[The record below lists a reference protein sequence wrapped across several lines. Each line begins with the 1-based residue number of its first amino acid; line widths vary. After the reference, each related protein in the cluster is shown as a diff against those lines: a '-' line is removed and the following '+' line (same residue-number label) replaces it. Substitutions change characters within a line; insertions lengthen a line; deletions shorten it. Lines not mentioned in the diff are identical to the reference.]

1 LFIGPVFT
9 REFVVTP
16 RRPRLYLY
24 RTVYATA
31 LLVLMCTA
39 WLLLAGTQ
47 VVRNVGDMAKF
58 GAALFPV
65 LAQLQLLLMVFFSA
79 LLSASAVAHE
89 KDKGTLLLLLLTRLT
104 NRELVLG
111 KLLASLLNVLVML
124 ATALPIFMLV
134 VLLGGVSF
142 AQVFRVFA
150 VTLVAALVAGSLG
163 STFALWREKTFQ
175 TLAMTAMALVLWLVI
190 GAPLYAG
197 WPNESLLGVSST
209 WWAAAL
215 SPLTAVI
222 AASAPATASGETLAG
237 LQATSWFVCIGA
249 ALIVLLNGL
258 AILLVRV
265 WNPSREVRIR
275 AVGGELQESIWGAH
289 HDAALAA
296 GETAAANVS
305 SATQAEAARAG
316 HVDARL
322 RTGNVSHAES
332 REVWDNPILWREVCT
347 WAYGRKVIAIRLAY
361 LATFALA
368 AVALHY
374 SLGTVSSDIALM
386 NELPVGSAPLMP
398 LMFVSLVMINALA
411 VTSVS
416 GERDGGALDLL
427 LATDL
432 TSKEF
437 VFGKLAGV
445 LWVAKEMVI
454 LPMLL
459 CVYLWWRGGITLEN
473 LVYLLGGLSVMIV
486 FVAMLGLHCGMIY
499 ANSRTSIAVSL
510 GTVFFLFLGVVT
522 TVLLMISFS
531 GSFQVQLAPF
541 LAFILGGGVG
551 LYVALGIRN
560 PSPAIAAA
568 ALCVPFATF
577 YAIISFR
584 LDMPLAVF
592 LVMSAAYGF
601 TTAAML
607 IPALYEFDVAMG
619 RTTGNE

>member
-1 LFIGPVFT
+1 MFIGPVFT
-9 REFVVTP
+9 REIVITP

-104 NRELVLG
+104 NQELVLG

-163 STFALWREKTFQ
+163 STIALWREKTFQ
-175 TLAMTAMALVLWLVI
+175 TLAMTAMALVLWLVV
-190 GAPLYAG
+190 GAPLYARLPSEEIFG
-197 WPNESLLGVSST
+197 LPSP

-222 AASAPATASGETLAG
+222 AASAPATASGADAAG
-237 LQATSWFVCIGA
+237 LGATTWFVILAA
-249 ALIVLLNGL
+249 ALAVLLNGIAVL
-258 AILLVRV
+258 RVRI
-265 WNPSREVRIR
+265 WNPSREVRMR
-275 AVGGELQESIWGAH
+275 AAGEALQESIWGEH
-289 HDAALAA
+289 HDAAHAQPSDRNAA
-296 GETAAANVS
+296 
-305 SATQAEAARAG
+305 QAEAARAG
-316 HVDARL
+316 HVDSRL
-322 RTGNVSHAES
+322 RSGNVQHGKS

-347 WAYGRKVIAIRLAY
+347 WAYGRKVIAIRIAY
-361 LATFALA
+361 LLMFALA
-368 AVALHY
+368 AAALHY
-374 SLGTVSSDIALM
+374 SLTAAQTGQQAKS
-386 NELPVGSAPLMP
+386 ELPLGSAPLMP

-445 LWVAKEMVI
+445 LWVAKEMVV

-486 FVAMLGLHCGMIY
+486 FVTMLGLHCGMIY
-499 ANSRTSIAVSL
+499 ANSRTSIGVSL

-522 TVLLMISFS
+522 TVLLLISFS

-541 LAFILGGGVG
+541 LAFILGGCVG

-560 PSPAIAAA
+560 PSPAIGAA

-577 YAIISFR
+577 YAIVSFR

-607 IPALYEFDVAMG
+607 VPALDEFDVATS
-619 RTTGNE
+619 RTPGPDE

>member
-1 LFIGPVFT
+1 M
-9 REFVVTP
+9 
-16 RRPRLYLY
+16 Y

-65 LAQLQLLLMVFFSA
+65 LAQLQLLLVVFYSA
-79 LLSASAVAHE
+79 LLSASAVSHE

-104 NRELVLG
+104 NQELVLG
-111 KLLASLLNVLVML
+111 KLMASLLNVLVML

-142 AQVFRVFA
+142 VQVFRVFA
-150 VTLVAALVAGSLG
+150 VTLVAALAAGSLG
-163 STFALWREKTFQ
+163 STIALWREKTFQ
-175 TLAMTAMALVLWLVI
+175 TLAMTAMGLVLWLVV

-197 WPNESLLGVSST
+197 LPSENILGLSSG
-209 WWAAAL
+209 WWAAAI
-215 SPLTAVI
+215 SPLTSVI
-222 AASAPATASGETLAG
+222 AASAPASASGATLAG
-237 LQATSWFVCIGA
+237 LGATTWFLIIGGS
-249 ALIVLLNGL
+249 LVVLLNGV

-265 WNPSREVRIR
+265 WNPSREVRIC
-275 AVGGELQESIWGAH
+275 AAGAELQESIWGEK
-289 HDAALAA
+289 HDVSVT
-296 GETAAANVS
+296 GETPVPLE
-305 SATQAEAARAG
+305 TQAETARAG
-316 HVDARL
+316 HVDSRL
-322 RTGNVSHAES
+322 RSGDVDHAKS

-347 WAYGRKVIAIRLAY
+347 WAYGRKVIAIRIAY
-361 LATFALA
+361 LLMFALA
-368 AVALHY
+368 AAALHY
-374 SLGTVSSDIALM
+374 TLGQQTGRSDVAVM
-386 NELPVGSAPLMP
+386 NELPLGSAPLMP

-445 LWVAKEMVI
+445 LWVAKEMVV

-473 LVYLLGGLSVMIV
+473 LTYLLGGLSVMIV

-499 ANSRTSIAVSL
+499 ANSRTSIGVSL

-522 TVLLMISFS
+522 TVLLMVSFS

-541 LAFILGGGVG
+541 LAFILGGGIG

-560 PSPAIAAA
+560 PSPAIGAA